1 MTFLFLTFLAVALIV
16 TIIGIFLSSRAQTDN
31 ESAAYYT
38 QRGRYRIAESVRA
51 RTGAVYRTDGP
62 VYSRQLVRSTNTRV
76 PVFLGQRGSSSTPW
90 TAIILGLIS
99 IIILGLYLLVHLLP
113 SHALIGFIP
122 FYGDTSTTSSSTNQ
136 NSLQPAYGA
145 SKALVR
151 LGQLDPGQYDT
162 SAQYNTWAYSTCSAA
177 AMTEVI
183 NAYGY
188 HYRIADIL
196 KVESGLGEIT
206 PALGLLEDV
215 GIQRTVAQFG
225 FKTIWGYSLSLDQ
238 IIDIANHGRPVIV
251 SFPPS
256 RYPGGH
262 LVVVTGGNTSY
273 VNLAESSLYD
283 RHALTRTQ
291 FMQWWGGFSAI
302 VMPQ

>member
-1 MTFLFLTFLAVALIV
+1 MIFLLLTFLAVALTV
-16 TIIGIFLSSRAQTDN
+16 TITGIFLSARARTDN

-38 QRGRYRIAESVRA
+38 QRGRYRIAEPLRVRT
-51 RTGAVYRTDGP
+51 RAVYHTAGP

-76 PVFLGQRGSSSTPW
+76 PIFLGQRGSSSTPW

-122 FYGDTSTTSSSTNQ
+122 FYSDTATTSSTQ
-136 NSLQPAYGA
+136 NSPQPAYGA

-151 LGQLDPGQYDT
+151 IGQLNPSQYAT
-162 SAQYNTWAYSTCSAA
+162 PAQYNTWAYSTCSAA

-225 FKTIWGYSLSLDQ
+225 FQTIWGYSLSLDQ

-262 LVVVTGGNTSY
+262 LIVVTGGNASY
-273 VNLAESSLYD
+273 VNLADSSLYD
-283 RHALTRTQ
+283 RQALTRAQ